1 MKGFVHQTEQS
12 RLFLVGIG
20 KALKDVTEGE
30 NVRSAVWT

>member
-12 RLFLVGIG
+12 GLFLVGFG
-20 KALKDVTEGE
+20 KALKDVMSCE